1 MKKKIKI
8 LFLYQVVMHYRLGF
22 YKRISSDNKFDFTLF
37 YGKEDKG
44 TKLVN
49 ADISATDIKNKKLWG
64 FRIPFTTNN
73 GKGTISISPF
83 LFFELIYQSPQIVF
97 SEGSSSIVNSSLA
110 FIYAKTFKKKFI
122 WWSLGKLKNR
132 KYTGF
137 RKLINRW
144 EKIIEN
150 NCDAIFTYSSQGKEY
165 FLSRGVQKEK
175 IFVGVNV
182 LDTNEKLIEMQSFKN
197 HNENSAYPNNFN
209 LCFIGSIIREKN
221 IELLIDALEIFNK
234 KYFKKAK
241 LHIIGDGVHLTE
253 LNEYIKEKNLKSSVV
268 FHGRINRGANVV
280 LKQCQ
285 VMVLPGLGGLS
296 ICEGM
301 LNSLPIIT
309 SIADGTE
316 LDLVDRSNGFV
327 IPNLTREI
335 LFEKIE
341 YLYLNPVIRTEMGK
355 KSYKKIT
362 TVYSFDNYY
371 EMFNEAVNFVI
382 K

>member
-1 MKKKIKI
+1 
-8 LFLYQVVMHYRLGF
+8 MHYRLGF
-22 YKRISSDNKFDFTLF
+22 YKRIASDNKFDFTLF

-64 FRIPFTTNN
+64 FRIPFSTNN

-83 LFFELIYQSPQIVF
+83 LFFELIYLSPQIVF
-97 SEGSSSIVNSSLA
+97 SEGSSSIINSSLA

-132 KYTGF
+132 KYTGL

-144 EKIIEN
+144 EKLIEN
-150 NCDAIFTYSSQGKEY
+150 NCDAIFTYSNQGKEY

-182 LDTNEKLIEMQSFKN
+182 LDTNEKLFEMQSFKN
-197 HNENSAYPNNFN
+197 HKENWRYPNNFN
-209 LCFIGSIIREKN
+209 LCFIGSILKEKN

-234 KYFKKAK
+234 KYFQKAK
-241 LHIIGDGVHLTE
+241 LHIIGDGVHLTK
-253 LNEYIKEKNLKSSVV
+253 LNEYIKEKNLKPSVI

-309 SIADGTE
+309 ATADGTE

-327 IPNLTREI
+327 IPNLTREV

-341 YLYLNPVIRTEMGK
+341 YLYLNPGIRTDMGK

-371 EMFNEAVNFVI
+371 EIFNEAVNFVI
-382 K
+382 E

>member
-1 MKKKIKI
+1 
-8 LFLYQVVMHYRLGF
+8 MHYRLAF
-22 YKRISSDNKFDFTLF
+22 YKRISNDKKFDFTLF

-49 ADISATDIKNKKLWG
+49 ADFADTEINNKKLCG
-64 FRIPFTTNN
+64 FRVPFVTNN
-73 GKGTISISPF
+73 GKGKIQISPF
-83 LFFELIYQSPQIVF
+83 LFFELIYLSPQIVF
-97 SEGSSSIVNSSLA
+97 SEGSSSIINSSVA
-110 FIYAKTFKKKFI
+110 FIYAKIFKKKFI
-122 WWSLGKLKNR
+122 WWSLGMLKNR
-132 KYTGF
+132 KYTGI

-150 NCDAIFTYSSQGKEY
+150 NCDAIFTYSNQGKEY
-165 FLSRGVQKEK
+165 FLSRGVQKER

-197 HNENSAYPNNFN
+197 EKSNLTFRNNFN
-209 LCFIGSIIREKN
+209 LSFIGSITKEKN

-234 KYFKKAK
+234 TYSQKGK
-241 LHIIGDGVHLTE
+241 LHIIGDGIHLIE
-253 LNEYIKEKNLKSSVV
+253 IKDYLKAKKLTSSVI
-268 FHGRINRGANVV
+268 FYGRINRGANVV

-309 SIADGTE
+309 GTADGTE
-316 LDLVDRSNGFV
+316 IDLVDKLNGFV
-327 IPNLTREI
+327 IPDLTDKI
-335 LFEKIE
+335 LFKKIE
-341 YLYLNPVIRTEMGK
+341 YLYLNPHIRIEMGK
-355 KSYKKIT
+355 KSFERIT
-362 TVYSFDNYY
+362 TNYSFDNYY
-371 EMFNEAVNFVI
+371 KMFNETVNFVI